1 MLFRSIRYRIAAVF
15 VGLLLLVMALIMA
28 LVTGNSTKILDAEM
42 VRELDAGAHIYSRLV
57 EQNQRQLETA
67 VRVLAADF
75 AFREAIATQDRPTVL
90 SVLRNHGGRIG
101 AKVMMVATPDRQLIA
116 DTQRPGEPPHPFPF
130 PALLDAAESRGLGAG
145 VELMRDGRL
154 YQIVVVPI
162 LAPVRIAWVA
172 MGFPIDD
179 AWASELSAMT
189 RLEICIVDR
198 QGDGAAPQTLLASS
212 LNARSRSLFPA
223 AFGHASGQASPTLQL
238 AEERF
243 QTRQIPLGRVGT
255 VVLLRSLD
263 QVEAPFRSLQTALI
277 VIVLGGIVVFVVGS
291 LWFSTRLAGP
301 IDSLA
306 AAARRFEAGDYEAP
320 LPVSGADEI
329 GQLTASFGLMREGI
343 VARESKILRL
353 AYEDTLTGLPNR
365 TRYLEVLEKM
375 PASAIATM
383 VVLNIDR
390 FRLINEALGHSV
402 GDRLLLELAHRLVAL
417 RPERSLLARLGGDE
431 FAYLIEGADEL
442 AAKTFCDRLVRAARD
457 PVEIDG
463 QRLDVGVSLG
473 VALYPQDGANAA
485 TLLRRADL
493 AMRVAKKWQS
503 GVAFATQ
510 GQEPK
515 HEQLSLVG
523 EMREALEN
531 QEFQI
536 CYQPKLHLRDG
547 RIYGAE
553 ALLRWSHPQRGL
565 VPPGRFIP
573 FAEQTGF
580 IREIT
585 PWLLSKVISQ
595 GASWRDA
602 GLSVVPSI
610 NLSAPDLLNRG
621 LPDLVRRLLLEHRLS
636 PDAICLEIT
645 ESALMEDP
653 ELAQQHLAVLAQLGV
668 KLSIDDYGV
677 GQASL
682 AYVRNLPVHEL
693 KIDQTF
699 TRSLGNSAKDAAIVR
714 STIAMGHAL
723 GLTVV
728 AEGVETAA
736 DLDWLR
742 AHGCDIAQGYWIARP
757 MSAAELSG
765 WLSDS
770 ARLSPDAGVHLARPG
785 AQ

>member
-1 MLFRSIRYRIAAVF
+1 MFFRSIRYRIAAVF

-28 LVTGNSTKILDAEM
+28 LVTGNSAKLLEAEM
-42 VRELDAGAHIYSRLV
+42 VRELDAGAYIYNRLV

-75 AFREAIATQDRPTVL
+75 AFREAIATQDRATVL

-101 AKVMMVATPDRQLIA
+101 AKVMMVATPDRQLIV
-116 DTQRPGEPPHPFPF
+116 DTQRPGAPPHPFPF
-130 PALLDAAESRGLGAG
+130 PPLLDAAEARGLGAG
-145 VELMRDGRL
+145 VELMKDGLL

-162 LAPVRIAWVA
+162 MAPVRIAWVA

-179 AWASELSAMT
+179 AWATELSAMT
-189 RLEICIVDR
+189 RLEICIVGR
-198 QGDGAAPQTLLASS
+198 QQDGAAPALLASS
-212 LNARSRSLFPA
+212 LRAGSRSLFPA
-223 AFGHASGQASPTLQL
+223 AFGQAAGEVPRTLQL
-238 AEERF
+238 AQERF
-243 QTRQIPLGRVGT
+243 QTRQVPLDRIGT

-291 LWFSTRLAGP
+291 LWFSRRLAGP

-306 AAARRFEAGDYEAP
+306 AAARRFEAGDYDAR
-320 LPVSGADEI
+320 LPVAGADEI

-343 VARESKILRL
+343 VAREGKILRL

-365 TRYLEVLEKM
+365 TRYLEVLDKLQTDT
-375 PASAIATM
+375 IATM
-383 VVLNIDR
+383 VVVNIDR
-390 FRLINEALGHSV
+390 FRLINEALGHAV
-402 GDRLLLELAHRLVAL
+402 GDRLLLELAQRLVAL
-417 RPERSLLARLGGDE
+417 RPERGLLARLSGDE
-431 FAYLIEGADEL
+431 FAYLMEGADES
-442 AAKTFCDRLVRAARD
+442 AARAFCERVLRAARD
-457 PVEIDG
+457 PVELDG
-463 QRLDVGVSLG
+463 QRLDVSVSLG
-473 VALYPQDGANAA
+473 VAMYPRDGANAA

-493 AMRVAKKWQS
+493 AMRAAKKWQS

-515 HEQLSLVG
+515 HEELSLMG
-523 EMREALEN
+523 EMREALEH

-536 CYQPKLHLRDG
+536 VYQPKLHLGSR
-547 RIYGAE
+547 RISGAE
-553 ALLRWSHPQRGL
+553 ALLRWHHPQRGV

-595 GASWRDA
+595 SASWRDA
-602 GLSVVPSI
+602 GLSLVPSI

-621 LPDLVRRLLLEHRLS
+621 LPELVRKLLLEHRLS
-636 PDAICLEIT
+636 PEAICLEIT

-653 ELAQQHLAVLAQLGV
+653 ELAQQHLVELANLGV

-699 TRSLGNSAKDAAIVR
+699 TRSLGNSTKDAAIVR

-736 DLDWLR
+736 DLDWL
-742 AHGCDIAQGYWIARP
+742 AAQGCDLAQGYWIARP
-757 MSAAELSG
+757 IPAADLPD
-765 WLSDS
+765 WLGKNVFVSHGES
-770 ARLSPDAGVHLARPG
+770 PGTARQGV
-785 AQ
+785 Q

>member
-28 LVTGNSTKILDAEM
+28 LVTRNSGKIMDAEM
-42 VRELDAGAHIYSRLV
+42 VRELDAGAYIFSRLV

-116 DTQRPGEPPHPFPF
+116 DTQHPDASSHPFPF
-130 PALLDAAESRGLGAG
+130 PLLLDAAEAGGLGAG
-145 VELMRDGRL
+145 VELMKDGRL

-189 RLEICIVDR
+189 RLEICILGR
-198 QGDGAAPQTLLASS
+198 QRGGAPPALLASS
-212 LNARSRSLFPA
+212 LNAKSRSLFSA
-223 AFGHASGQASPTLQL
+223 AFQDATERSALTLQL
-238 AEERF
+238 AQERF
-243 QTRQIPLGRVGT
+243 QTRLIPLGQAGT

-277 VIVLGGIVVFVVGS
+277 AIVLAGIAVFVVGS
-291 LWFSTRLAGP
+291 LWFSKRLAGP
-301 IDSLA
+301 VDSLA
-306 AAARRFEAGDYEAP
+306 AAARRFEAGDYDAP
-320 LPVSGADEI
+320 LPAPGADEI

-343 VARESKILRL
+343 VAREGKILRL
-353 AYEDTLTGLPNR
+353 AYEDSLTGLPNR
-365 TRYLEVLEKM
+365 TRYLEALEKL
-375 PASAIATM
+375 PANAIAAM

-390 FRLINEALGHSV
+390 FRLINEALGHTV
-402 GDRLLLELAHRLVAL
+402 GDRLLLELAQRLEAL
-417 RPERSLLARLGGDE
+417 RPERGLLARLGGDE
-431 FAYLIEGADEL
+431 FAYLVEGADE
-442 AAKTFCDRLVRAARD
+442 AAARVFCERLLRAARD
-457 PVEIDG
+457 PVEVDG

-473 VALYPQDGANAA
+473 IALYPRDGANAA

-493 AMRVAKKWQS
+493 AMRAAKRWQS

-510 GQEPK
+510 GQEPT

-523 EMREALEN
+523 EMRVALER
-531 QEFQI
+531 EDFQLV
-536 CYQPKLHLRDG
+536 YQPKLHLGSR
-547 RIYGAE
+547 RVSGAE
-553 ALLRWSHPQRGL
+553 ALLRWRHPERGL

-585 PWLLSKVISQ
+585 PWLLSKVIAQ
-595 GASWRDA
+595 GAAWRDA
-602 GLSVVPSI
+602 GLAIVPSI
-610 NLSAPDLLNRG
+610 NLSAPDLLDRG
-621 LPDLVRRLLLEHRLS
+621 LPDLVRRLLQEHRLS
-636 PDAICLEIT
+636 PDAVCLEIT

-653 ELAQQHLAVLAQLGV
+653 ELAQQHLAALADLGV

-699 TRSLGNSAKDAAIVR
+699 TRSLGSATKDAAIVG

-723 GLTVV
+723 GLVVV

-736 DLDWLR
+736 DLDWLT
-742 AHGCDIAQGYWIARP
+742 AHGCDTGQGYWIARP
-757 MSAAELSG
+757 MPAADLPG
-765 WLSDS
+765 WLSAS
-770 ARLSPDAGVHLARPG
+770 AFVAAPPG
-785 AQ
+785 GQASEFD